1 MRTVEAAVLDGK
13 RSLRTKW
20 IGEEERSLI
29 CTPLIGKSREQIQA
43 ELECIVDK
51 GPDAIEWRADYFKNI
66 ARPDDVVDMANQ
78 IKAAVGAATVIFTC
92 RAQHEGGMRTALTP
106 AGYVAV
112 NEAICAYSGV
122 DYIDYELSNPLRDLL
137 RLRDAAHRKNKKIIA
152 SFHDF
157 ECTPSFDAL
166 YEKFLQ
172 AERYGLDVAKIAVM
186 PRRMEDVLTLLS
198 VTLAA
203 KKKLSIPLITMSMGS
218 YGVISRIANAAFG
231 SSLSFAV
238 GQNCSAPGQVDEYHL
253 NHIQYEIAACDEM
266 PEAAVRQML
275 FAVPIED
282 LKTVFDI
289 IEKSQR

>member
-1 MRTVEAAVLDGK
+1 MMRAAEAVVLDGD
-13 RSLRTKW
+13 RPLRAKW
-20 IGEEERSLI
+20 IGENERSLI
-29 CTPLIGKSREQIQA
+29 CTPLIGKNREQIQA
-43 ELECIVDK
+43 ELECIVGK

-66 ARPDDVVDMANQ
+66 AWFDDVVNMANQ
-78 IKAAVGAATVIFTC
+78 IKAAAGDATVIFTC
-92 RAQHEGGMRTALTP
+92 RAQHEGGMRTAL
-106 AGYVAV
+106 AAEDYVAV
-112 NEAICAYSGV
+112 NEAICAHSSV
-122 DYIDYELSNPLRDLL
+122 DYIDYELSNSRRDLL
-137 RLRDAAHRKNKKIIA
+137 RLRDAAHRRNKKVIA

-166 YEKFLQ
+166 YEKFSQ

-203 KKKLSIPLITMSMGS
+203 KKKLSIPLITMSMGP

-238 GQNCSAPGQVDEYHL
+238 GQNCSAPGQV
-253 NHIQYEIAACDEM
+253 
-266 PEAAVRQML
+266 
-275 FAVPIED
+275 PIED